1 MGEEERLYDAISSI
15 GVAEGRSMAS
25 RDAFDDDEWE
35 ENDDDWVDEWE
46 EEEW

>member
-1 MGEEERLYDAISSI
+1 MGEEERLYDAIPSN
-15 GVAEGRSMAS
+15 GVAGGRAMAS
-25 RDAFDDDEWE
+25 RDTHDDDEWE